1 MKIKNILSVN
11 LLKQT
16 KLFLIVF
23 SLVIIGCKN
32 NNGGKME
39 FKLTAEVF
47 KNGETIPVEY
57 TCQGKD
63 ISPALNWNGIPA
75 KAKSLVLIMED
86 PDAPDPK
93 APKITWIH
101 WVLYNIPVSSSGL
114 KKDVG
119 KNGLP
124 KGTLE
129 GLNSWGKTGYGGPCP
144 PIGRHRY
151 FFKLYAINTVLP
163 DLSFPTKTK
172 LLEAVKDKIVAE
184 TELMGTYKKQK

>member
-1 MKIKNILSVN
+1 
-11 LLKQT
+11 
-16 KLFLIVF
+16 
-23 SLVIIGCKN
+23 
-32 NNGGKME
+32 ME

-114 KKDVG
+114 KKDAE

-129 GLNSWGKTGYGGPCP
+129 GLNSWGKTSRSEERRVGKECRSRWSPY
-144 PIGRHRY
+144 H
-151 FFKLYAINTVLP
+151 
-163 DLSFPTKTK
+163 
-172 LLEAVKDKIVAE
+172 
-184 TELMGTYKKQK
+184 